1 MIERLCPLECWGNLL
16 DTFREGLHLSALYCI
31 EDSILLL
38 SYRLN
43 CVANLTL
50 SLYRVKDI
58 NLLASFL
65 GSNEKYS

>member
-16 DTFREGLHLSALYCI
+16 DTFGEGLHLSALDGI

-38 SYRLN
+38 SNSLH

-50 SLYRVKDI
+50 SLYKVRDI
-58 NLLASFL
+58 ILLANFL